1 MEHLL
6 KSLGDMAKDATGAA
20 EEFVCIAEDAGKKIF
35 NEKIAYNF
43 FYILIVFFFLTI
55 FSLINSGLLI
65 DNFIKTNDIND
76 IYKIIIPI
84 FHLVVVIIFISYM
97 IYVYYKKKTNC
108 PGSKKIMILL
118 NIFTKNVYIIYLIFF
133 VNILFSIVNCGIL
146 LYVYIDESKEI
157 DKKDNNKLIFS
168 CIGIVIGIINFVI
181 LSIFSYKFW
190 PAKLQVNYKKIY

>member
-1 MEHLL
+1 MDYFYESI
-6 KSLGDMAKDATGAA
+6 KIM
-20 EEFVCIAEDAGKKIF
+20 AEDAKKAGQEFGCIAQDAAEKIV
-35 NEKIAYNF
+35 NKKIAYNF

-65 DNFIKTNDIND
+65 DNFIKTNDINN

-108 PGSKKIMILL
+108 SGSEKIMILF
-118 NIFTKNVYIIYLIFF
+118 NIVFKNVYIIYLIFF

-146 LYVYIDESKEI
+146 LYVYIDESKET

-190 PAKLQVNYKKIY
+190 PGKLQVNYKKI